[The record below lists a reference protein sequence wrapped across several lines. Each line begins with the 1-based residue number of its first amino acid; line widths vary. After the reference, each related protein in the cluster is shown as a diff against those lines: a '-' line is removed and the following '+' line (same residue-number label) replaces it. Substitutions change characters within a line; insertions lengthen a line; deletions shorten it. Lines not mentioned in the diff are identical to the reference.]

1 MVLYQEECL
10 LFIRDN
16 LCFVVFI
23 IVERVMKSEV
33 IIPQSSSPEDIK
45 RRRQI
50 IKDFYAQWISEHPE
64 KTIWNESLGAFIHVK
79 GLSINEI
86 LGHAPRSAEATEAQF
101 HLTEILS
108 DARFSE
114 RRQPKYGDKN
124 QKSFSIMYL
133 LKWKGCRVL
142 VGYQR
147 SKGEYVLYYISGG
160 QKKAAR

>member
-1 MVLYQEECL
+1 MCT
-10 LFIRDN
+10 N
-16 LCFVVFI
+16 LVSGR
-23 IVERVMKSEV
+23 EGDARLAGGGALRSREGTEGNENGLKRALRSRGGTEGNGGGGGGL
-33 IIPQSSSPEDIK
+33 ED
-45 RRRQI
+45 
-50 IKDFYAQWISEHPE
+50 E
-64 KTIWNESLGAFIHVK
+64 
-79 GLSINEI
+79 
-86 LGHAPRSAEATEAQF
+86 GHAPRSAEATEVQF

-114 RRQPKYGDKN
+114 RWQPKYGDKN

-160 QKKAAR
+160 PKKAAR